1 VRAPVLLP
9 ALVVALLTVAIV
21 ACNED
26 PPPEPPAPRPTA
38 TAVPL
43 SEDDLPVAADFE
55 DEAATDIDERNYK
68 SVLDA
73 LAKDIEGS

>member
-1 VRAPVLLP
+1 VRAPLLLP
-9 ALVVALLTVAIV
+9 ALLALLTLTIAG
-21 ACNED
+21 CNED

-68 SVLDA
+68 TVLDA
-73 LAKDIEGS
+73 LAKDIEGG